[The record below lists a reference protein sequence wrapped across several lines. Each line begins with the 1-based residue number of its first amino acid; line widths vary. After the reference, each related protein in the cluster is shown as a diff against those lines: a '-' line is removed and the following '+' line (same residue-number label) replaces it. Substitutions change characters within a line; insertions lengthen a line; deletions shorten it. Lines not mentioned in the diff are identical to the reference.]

1 MDIKD
6 IISAFPQICKD
17 PTTVFAL
24 FLEIYPENLLLP
36 IISRQFGRKLG
47 LDMEAME
54 QRVGEVRAHCLALL
68 KE

>member
-1 MDIKD
+1 
-6 IISAFPQICKD
+6 
-17 PTTVFAL
+17 
-24 FLEIYPENLLLP
+24 LEIYPENLLLP